1 MEFRFAEL
9 DPRSRYK
16 LLTGTI
22 VPRPIA
28 WVNTLNSDGGCNTAP
43 FSFFNAVSDEP
54 PAVMFSV
61 GPKPGGGE
69 KDTVVNLRRHAEFVV
84 HLCNEDTI
92 EALSFTSGDFPPGFQ
107 EATAYGLTLV
117 PSTTVSVPRIQEAPI
132 AFECR
137 LHQLQTLGS
146 HTVVIGV
153 VELLHI
159 DDELLTGEDK
169 IDFFK
174 YRPVGRLAGEGYAYI
189 RDLFALSR
197 AVYARYR
204 ENPEAEKERIK
215 IRPYNTTN

>member
-1 MEFRFAEL
+1 MEIRFSEL
-9 DPRSRYK
+9 DPRARYK

-54 PAVMFSV
+54 PAIMFSS

-69 KDTVVNLRRHAEFVV
+69 KDTVVNLRRHDEFVV

-107 EATAYGLTLV
+107 EAAAYGLTLV
-117 PSTTVSVPRIQEAPI
+117 PSSMISVPRIQEAPI

-137 LHQLQTLGS
+137 LHQLLTLGS

-153 VELLHI
+153 IEVLHI
-159 DDELLTGEDK
+159 DDEILIGQDK
-169 IDFFK
+169 VDFLK
-174 YRPVGRLAGEGYAYI
+174 YRPVGRLAGEGYTYV

-197 AVYARYR
+197 AVYARYS
-204 ENPEAEKERIK
+204 EDPEAERERIK
-215 IRPYNTTN
+215 IRPYNTTK